1 MMIENLIYMYS
12 IFSRVLYTVYVELPA
27 YANDGHP
34 YLQLYDRS
42 VVGQLMKAL
51 LVVLQLLHVM
61 WTVLIFKSAT
71 IKFTRGQVII

>member
-61 WTVLIFKSAT
+61 WTVFIFKSAA